1 MISRVP
7 ALGLRIFAVLVVL
20 FGVLGYATSASAALP
35 DWITFWEDDEYEFNG
50 GFYDPANPAAP
61 LGDAVDQ
68 HGEPFSLE
76 DYRGEKLVF
85 VYFGYTHCPDAC
97 PATLSEWM
105 EVKEILGDDADD
117 VVFAMVTVDPSRDT
131 PERMG
136 EYLAFWDPE
145 FYGLVLS
152 EEDTV
157 EVTDAWNIMYSYRDR
172 DSSGGYLVDH
182 EISSFVV
189 DKDGNLRLTYPLGFD
204 PELIAEDLE
213 YLLDE

>member
-1 MISRVP
+1 MFSRVP
-7 ALGLRIFAVLVVL
+7 ALGLRIAAIVVVL
-20 FGVLGYATSASAALP
+20 LGTLGYAVSASAGLP
-35 DWITFWEDDEYEFNG
+35 DWITFWDDDEYEFNG
-50 GFYDPANPAAP
+50 GFYDPAKPAAS

-68 HGEPFSLE
+68 HGNPFNLE
-76 DYRGEKLVF
+76 DYRGKVVF

-97 PATLSEWM
+97 PATLAEWM
-105 EVKEILGDDADD
+105 EAKEILGDKADD

-136 EYLAFWDPE
+136 EYLEFWDPE

-152 EEDTV
+152 DEGTV
-157 EVTDAWNIMYSYRDR
+157 AVTDAWNIRYSYRDR

-182 EISSFVV
+182 EVSSFVV

-204 PELIAEDLE
+204 PELMAEDIE
-213 YLLDE
+213 HLLDE